1 MYDMTSFIDK
11 TWDITFVD
19 GKKLHILPPKIKD
32 KEKLSKYA
40 AESEDYVAN
49 LIKCLLFIINNNKEM
64 KVYNEDKIKELLTE
78 EQLVNFVDN
87 YINWISGEQK
97 N

>member
-1 MYDMTSFIDK
+1 MYDMTNFIDK

-19 GKKLHILPPKIKD
+19 EEKLHILPPKMKD

-40 AESEDYVAN
+40 TESDDYIAN
-49 LIKCLLFIINNNKEM
+49 LIKCILLIINNNKEN
-64 KVYNEDKIKELLTE
+64 KVYNEDNIKELLTE
-78 EQLVNFVDN
+78 EQLVDFVDN
-87 YINWISGEQK
+87 YVIWLNDEQK

>member
-1 MYDMTSFIDK
+1 MYDMTNFIDK

-19 GKKLHILPPKIKD
+19 GEKLHILPPKMKD

-40 AESEDYVAN
+40 TESDDYIAN
-49 LIKCLLFIINNNKEM
+49 LIKCILLIINNNKEN
-64 KVYNEDKIKELLTE
+64 KVYNEDNIKELLTE
-78 EQLVNFVDN
+78 EQLVDFVDN
-87 YINWISGEQK
+87 YVIWLNDEQK